1 MQSEK
6 TLQSAF
12 DNRAELITLLYD
24 TVYDSSVWNEFM
36 QLLVDVI
43 GGRSA
48 RLLVMNR
55 EADVVEQ
62 SLKVGIDDQY
72 HQQYVD
78 YFVNRCPW
86 RTELSSK
93 MPGDFIPPISHFSC
107 PQKSS

>member
-1 MQSEK
+1 
-6 TLQSAF
+6 
-12 DNRAELITLLYD
+12 
-24 TVYDSSVWNEFM
+24 M

-72 HQQYVD
+72 IS
-78 YFVNRCPW
+78 NMSII
-86 RTELSSK
+86 LSTLSLAY
-93 MPGDFIPPISHFSC
+93 
-107 PQKSS
+107 